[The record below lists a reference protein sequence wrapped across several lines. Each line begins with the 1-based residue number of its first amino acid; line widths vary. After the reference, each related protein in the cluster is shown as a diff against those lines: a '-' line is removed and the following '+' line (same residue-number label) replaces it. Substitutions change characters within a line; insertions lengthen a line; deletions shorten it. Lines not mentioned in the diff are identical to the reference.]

1 MNRMLNRAAKAT
13 TIRRVQA
20 VSTLLATSLTIV
32 AQQSWLWTPIAQ
44 ADQANICATP
54 GNDGPVPTGGQVN
67 TFYPGTAASVGIG
80 STSLVVGTAD
90 GSPPIKKGDLLMII
104 QMQGADIDSTNTDSY
119 GDGSSGNNPNQGA
132 TNYPASGVANG
143 NLTTNFTAGLYEYAV
158 AKSDVPLTGGTLDL
172 TSPLINSYSNVDNGT
187 STSSAGQRR
196 FQVIRVPQY
205 SSSSDA
211 ATSVSSTLT
220 APAWNGVKGGIFA
233 MDVAGILTFASGT
246 IDMSGRGFRGGGGK
260 QYGGDSTNPPLLN
273 TDVVTLST
281 RKANG
286 SKGEGIAGT
295 PKYLLDGN
303 TASSTLI
310 TGTNEGYPDGSFGR
324 GAPGNAGGGGSDGYP
339 QTKINGVAVAPVV
352 AGTGYGNGQNAGG
365 GGGSNGGIGG
375 KGGKTW
381 SSALPYGGDGGSVF
395 PATPTRLIMGG
406 GGGAGSTN
414 DATSTAG
421 PSGALASSGAPGGGI
436 IMVRAAAITG
446 TGSIVSNGQKPVG
459 IPANDASGGGGAGGS
474 ILVVTDNGST
484 AGLTL
489 TANGGAGGNNTG
501 GGSVPAHGPGGGGSG
516 GVIFN
521 SSSTG
526 TASIAVA
533 PGDAGKT
540 AGGSY
545 GGATAGTGTNGSV
558 SASPADTVTMISGA
572 NCLLKT
578 TKSTTTPGPLQ
589 APAIASY
596 SITVSNPT
604 GLKRP
609 EARDI
614 TIQDVGLPTGFT
626 HTLVP
631 IAPVYAGGATG
642 PTSITAT
649 GTTTSPI
656 WTGTAS
662 QPLNIP
668 PGGSITL
675 TFNADIA
682 TTATPGTYSNS
693 AIASAKYINTNAGS
707 TIVSPY
713 AVTSNYDGNVVTN
726 TADDVTITASSPL
739 NVNKTVALVDD
750 KDGSGGTIA
759 LASQTPTP
767 GDVLEY
773 TIVTTN
779 PSSTVTALGIIL
791 KDTIPPNTTYVPGSI
806 QVAGVAKTDA
816 VADDAAELTSNQ
828 VVARLGTGATTTGG
842 GSLAPTATSTV
853 KFRVTINDPIAP
865 VGTTTVSNQ
874 AIVASTGNP
883 NQPSNDPTTPL
894 SGDPTVNKIGPRLR
908 LVKRITGIRK
918 ANVAPFNVVSNP
930 IGGYAATITPI
941 AGYINDPTAV
951 NDDPTVPWTGGAA
964 TYLQGIT
971 KTAELPTGMALAPKD
986 QVEYTIYFLADSTIG
1001 AQGVNLCDFV
1011 PANQTFV
1018 DDSLKLQVGT
1028 GVTTNIPNG
1037 SGTTGSGLYTSG
1049 FPAACA
1055 GTNNSTG
1062 AAYVQV
1068 GTVPTVYGTPTTAY
1082 GKFSFLATVK

>member
-1 MNRMLNRAAKAT
+1 MKRMFNQAAKSTAS
-13 TIRRVQA
+13 RRTQA

-32 AQQSWLWTPIAQ
+32 AQQGWLLTPIAL
-44 ADQANICATP
+44 ADQVNICATP
-54 GNDGPVPTGGQVN
+54 GNDGPVSTGGQVN
-67 TFYPGTAASVGIG
+67 TFYPGTAASVGVG

-104 QMQGADIDSTNTDSY
+104 QMQGADIDSSNTASY
-119 GDGSSGNNPNQGA
+119 GDGSSGNNLNQGA
-132 TNYPASGVANG
+132 TDYPATGVANG
-143 NLTTNFTAGLYEYAV
+143 NLTTNFTAGFYEYAV
-158 AKSDVPLTGGTLDL
+158 AKSDVGLGGGTLDL
-172 TSPLINSYSNVDNGT
+172 TSGLINSYSNSDNTIIT
-187 STSSAGQRR
+187 SQGQRR

-205 SSSSDA
+205 SSSSSA
-211 ATSVSSTLT
+211 ATSVSGTFT
-220 APAWNGVKGGIFA
+220 APAWNGLKGGIFA
-233 MDVAGILTFASGT
+233 MDVAGTLTFAGGT
-246 IDMSGRGFRGGGGK
+246 IDMSGQGFRGGGGK
-260 QYGGDSTNPPLLN
+260 QYRGDTANPPLLF
-273 TDVVTLST
+273 TDVVALST
-281 RKANG
+281 RLANG
-286 SKGEGIAGT
+286 AKGEGIAGT
-295 PKYLLDGN
+295 PRFLLNGN
-303 TASSTLI
+303 VASSTLI
-310 TGTNEGYPDGSFGR
+310 TSANEGYPNGSMGR

-339 QTKINGVAVAPVV
+339 QTKINGVDVPVANP
-352 AGTGYGNGQNAGG
+352 GTNYGNGYNAGG

-375 KGGKTW
+375 KGGRTW

-395 PATPTRLIMGG
+395 PASPIRLIMGG

-414 DATSTAG
+414 DATRTAG
-421 PSGALASSGAPGGGI
+421 PTGALASSGAPGGGI

-446 TGSIVSNGQKPVG
+446 TGSIISNGEKPVG

-474 ILVVTDNGST
+474 ILVVTENGST
-484 AGLTL
+484 AGLSL
-489 TANGGAGGNNTG
+489 TANGGAGGTNTG
-501 GGSVPAHGPGGGGSG
+501 GGSDHGPGGGGSG

-521 SSSTG
+521 SSTTG
-526 TASIAVA
+526 SASISVA
-533 PGDAGKT
+533 PGASGTTK
-540 AGGSY
+540 GGSF

-558 SASPADTVTMISGA
+558 SASPSDTVTMISGA

-589 APAIASY
+589 APGIASY
-596 SITVSNPT
+596 TITVTNPP
-604 GLKRP
+604 GIKRV
-609 EARDI
+609 EGRDI
-614 TIQDVGLPTGFT
+614 TIQDTGLPTGFT
-626 HTLVP
+626 HTP
-631 IAPVYAGGATG
+631 AAIAPVYTGGATG
-642 PTSITAT
+642 PTSVTAT

-656 WTGTAS
+656 WTGTIA
-662 QPLNIP
+662 QPFNIP

-682 TTATPGTYSNS
+682 TTATPGTYNNS

-713 AVTSNYDGNVVTN
+713 AVTSNYDGNAISN
-726 TADDVTITASSPL
+726 TADDVQITASAPIK
-739 NVNKTVALVDD
+739 VDKTVVLVND
-750 KDGSGGTIA
+750 KDGSGGAIA

-779 PSSTVTALGIIL
+779 PSTTATALGVSL

-806 QVAGVAKTDA
+806 QVAGVTKTDA
-816 VADDAAELTSNQ
+816 AADDTAELASNQ
-828 VVARLGTGATTTGG
+828 VVARLGTGATTVAG

-853 KFRVTINDPIAP
+853 KFQVTINDPIAP
-865 VGTTTVSNQ
+865 LGTTTIANQ

-894 SGDPTVNKIGPRLR
+894 SGDPTLSKMGPRLR

-918 ANVAPFNVVSNP
+918 ANVAPFSITNP
-930 IGGYAATITPI
+930 SGGYAATITPI
-941 AGYINDPTAV
+941 AGYINDPIAV

-971 KTAELPTGMALAPKD
+971 KTAELPTGLVLAPKD
-986 QVEYTIYFLADSTIG
+986 EVEYTIYFLADSVTA

-1018 DDSLKLQVGT
+1018 NNSLKLQVGS
-1028 GVTTNIPNG
+1028 GPVSNLLNG
-1037 SGTTGSGLYTSG
+1037 SGTAGSGFYPSG

-1055 GTNNSTG
+1055 GTNNGTG
-1062 AAYVQV
+1062 AAYIEV
-1068 GTVPTVYGTPTTAY
+1068 GNVPTVYGTPTTAY

>member
-1 MNRMLNRAAKAT
+1 MKRMLNQAAKST
-13 TIRRVQA
+13 TSRRTQA
-20 VSTLLATSLTIV
+20 VSTLLATTLTIV
-32 AQQSWLWTPIAQ
+32 AQQGWLWIPIAQ

-54 GNDGPVPTGGQVN
+54 GNDGPVPIGGQVN
-67 TFYPGTAASVGIG
+67 TFYPGTAATVAQNSQ
-80 STSLVVGTAD
+80 TLVVGTAV
-90 GSPPIKKGDLLMII
+90 GSPPIQKGDLLMII
-104 QMQGADIDSTNTDSY
+104 QMQGAEIDSNNTDAY
-119 GDGSSGNNPNQGA
+119 GDGSAGNNTPPNNPA
-132 TNYPASGVANG
+132 NYPAGGITNG
-143 NLTTNFTAGLYEYAV
+143 NLSSNFTAGYYEYAV
-158 AKSDVPLTGGTLDL
+158 ASSDVALTGGTLNL
-172 TSPLINSYSNVDNGT
+172 TSGLINSYSN
-187 STSSAGQRR
+187 SSNTGGSSQGQRR

-205 SSSSDA
+205 SGSNNP

-220 APAWNGVKGGIFA
+220 AAVWDGLKGGVFA
-233 MDVAGILTFASGT
+233 MDVAETLTFVGGT
-246 IDMSGRGFRGGGGK
+246 IDMSGKGFRGGGGRK
-260 QYGGDSTNPPLLN
+260 ANGEDNNPPLYN
-273 TDVVTLST
+273 TDVVTLSN
-281 RKANG
+281 RQANG

-303 TASSTLI
+303 SASSTLI
-310 TGTNEGYPDGSFGR
+310 TGTTEGYPNGSFGR

-339 QTKINGVAVAPVV
+339 QKTINGVAVA
-352 AGTGYGNGQNAGG
+352 TGPNSAYGNGQNAGG

-375 KGGKTW
+375 KGGRTW
-381 SSALPYGGDGGSVF
+381 SSALPFGGDGGSVF
-395 PATPTRLIMGG
+395 PALPTRLIMGG

-414 DATSTAG
+414 DGTPTTRTPLG
-421 PSGALASSGAPGGGI
+421 IASSGAPGGGI

-446 TGSIVSNGQKPVG
+446 TGSIVSNGQKPIG

-484 AGLTL
+484 AGLSL

-533 PGDAGKT
+533 AGAAGTT
-540 AGGSY
+540 AGGSF
-545 GGATAGTGTNGSV
+545 GGATAGTGTNASV
-558 SASPADTVTMISGA
+558 SVSPADTVTMISGA

-596 SITVSNPT
+596 TITVSNPT

-626 HTLVP
+626 HTAVP
-631 IAPVYAGGATG
+631 IAPVYGGGATG
-642 PTSITAT
+642 PTTVTAT

-656 WTGTAS
+656 WTGTGA
-662 QPLNIP
+662 QPFNIP

-675 TFNADIA
+675 IFNADIA
-682 TTATPGTYSNS
+682 TTAAPGTYHNS
-693 AIASAKYINTNAGS
+693 AIAAAKYINTNAGS

-713 AVTSNYDGNVVTN
+713 AVTSNYDGNAISN
-726 TADDVTITASSPL
+726 TTDDVQITASAPIK
-739 NVNKTVALVDD
+739 VDKTVALVDD

-759 LASQTPTP
+759 LVSQTPTP

-779 PSSTVTALGIIL
+779 PSTTATALGVSL

-806 QVAGVAKTDA
+806 QVAGVAKTDVA
-816 VADDAAELTSNQ
+816 ADDTAELASNQ
-828 VVARLGTGATTTGG
+828 VVARLGTGATTIAG

-894 SGDPTVNKIGPRLR
+894 SGDPTISKIGPRLR

-918 ANVAPFNVVSNP
+918 ANVAPFTITNP

-941 AGYINDPTAV
+941 AAYINDPTAV

-964 TYLQGIT
+964 TNLQGIT
-971 KTAELPTGMALAPKD
+971 KTAELPTGLVLAPKD
-986 QVEYTIYFLADSTIG
+986 MVEYTIYFLADSVTA

-1018 DDSLKLQVGT
+1018 DNSLKLQIGT
-1028 GVTTNIPNG
+1028 GAITSIPNG
-1037 SGTTGSGLYTSG
+1037 TGTVGSGFYTNS

-1055 GTNNSTG
+1055 GTNNGTG
-1062 AAYVQV
+1062 AAYVEV
-1068 GTVPTVYGTPTTAY
+1068 GNVPTVYGTSTPTTAY

>member
-1 MNRMLNRAAKAT
+1 MKRMFNQFNQAAKST
-13 TIRRVQA
+13 TSRRIQA

-32 AQQSWLWTPIAQ
+32 AQQSWWWTPIAQ
-44 ADQANICATP
+44 ADQVDVCATP

-67 TFYPGTAASVGIG
+67 TFYPGTAASVGVG
-80 STSLVVGTAD
+80 FTSLVVGTAD

-104 QMQGADIDSTNTDSY
+104 QMQGADIDSTNTASY

-132 TNYPASGVANG
+132 TNYPATGVANG

-172 TSPLINSYSNVDNGT
+172 TSPLINSYSNVNNTGNT
-187 STSSAGQRR
+187 SAGQRR

-205 SSSSDA
+205 SSSSSA
-211 ATSVSSTLT
+211 ATSISSMLT

-233 MDVAGILTFASGT
+233 MDVAGTLTFAGGT
-246 IDMSGRGFRGGGGK
+246 IDMNGKGFRGGGGK
-260 QYGGDSTNPPLLN
+260 QYRGDTTNPPLLF

-281 RKANG
+281 RLANG

-310 TGTNEGYPDGSFGR
+310 TGTTEGYPNGSLGR

-339 QTKINGVAVAPVV
+339 QTKINGVDVPVANP
-352 AGTGYGNGQNAGG
+352 GTNYGNGYNAGG

-375 KGGKTW
+375 KGGRTW

-395 PATPTRLIMGG
+395 PASPTRLIMGG

-414 DATSTAG
+414 DATSTFG

-446 TGSIVSNGQKPVG
+446 TGTITSNGLKPIG

-484 AGLTL
+484 AGLSL
-489 TANGGAGGNNTG
+489 TANGGAGGTNTG
-501 GGSVPAHGPGGGGSG
+501 GGSPHGPGGGGSG

-533 PGDAGKT
+533 PGAAGT
-540 AGGSY
+540 TSGGSF

-558 SASPADTVTMISGA
+558 SVSPTDTVTMISGA

-604 GLKRP
+604 GVKRP

-626 HTLVP
+626 HPPVP
-631 IAPVYAGGATG
+631 IAPVYTGGATG
-642 PTSITAT
+642 PTTVTAT

-656 WTGTAS
+656 WTGTGA
-662 QPLNIP
+662 QPFNIP

-682 TTATPGTYSNS
+682 ATATPGTYNNS
-693 AIASAKYINTNAGS
+693 AIASAKYINTNAGA

-713 AVTSNYDGNVVTN
+713 AVTSNYDGNAA

-739 NVNKTVALVDD
+739 KVDKTVALVDD

-779 PSSTVTALGIIL
+779 PSPTVTASGIIL

-816 VADDAAELTSNQ
+816 AADDTAELASNQ
-828 VVARLGTGATTTGG
+828 IVARLGTGATTTTG

-865 VGTTTVSNQ
+865 IGTTTVSNQ
-874 AIVASTGNP
+874 ASVASTGNP

-894 SGDPTVNKIGPRLR
+894 SGDPTVSKIGPRLR

-918 ANVAPFNVVSNP
+918 ANVAPFSIANP
-930 IGGYAATITPI
+930 LGGYAATITPI
-941 AGYINDPTAV
+941 GGYINDPIAV
-951 NDDPTVPWTGGAA
+951 NDDPTVPWIGGAA
-964 TYLQGIT
+964 TDLQGIT
-971 KTAELPTGMALAPKD
+971 KTAELPTGLVLAPKD
-986 QVEYTIYFLADSTIG
+986 MVEYTIYFLADSVTA

-1018 DDSLKLQVGT
+1018 DNSLKLQIGT
-1028 GVTTNIPNG
+1028 GAINPIPNG
-1037 SGTTGSGLYTSG
+1037 TGTAGSGFYTSS

-1055 GTNNSTG
+1055 GTNNGTG
-1062 AAYVQV
+1062 AAYVEV
-1068 GTVPTVYGTPTTAY
+1068 GNVPTVYGTPTTAY